1 MKQRALFHLC
11 TFVVIAIIVTACSGT
26 SSPQSSTLPTVDS
39 NAPRGYMDSESSY
52 VLFIQW
58 TEKSGQMSGQ
68 LQDVYISSNNSL
80 QTQHTNEAFTGTHDG
95 SNVSISTSIFGFTKT
110 YTGSLNGDTLTLV
123 VPSQSGTLNTLTL
136 HPASVDDYNKAAT
149 ALIQNVNQ
157 QALQATATTQTQET
171 NAQNAQATATV
182 QGTLHQV
189 VSDANDVLR
198 QDFKHLDDD
207 RVTLQQDQDLS
218 SSTNTYQND
227 IGTMQKDLGIE
238 QSDAKNGCGDNDNNY
253 TQVGNDNTQVGND
266 NTQIGNDDTGFTQAH
281 QQAADAIDGTNQRIA
296 TTQDDWKKLQDAVA
310 ADAPGGPGA
319 AYSQQDM
326 NNEVQSTQGQITT
339 TKNAIDAQA
348 NTVSGYDAQAK
359 QLDQKAQDI
368 YNGMHC

>member
-1 MKQRALFHLC
+1 
-11 TFVVIAIIVTACSGT
+11 
-26 SSPQSSTLPTVDS
+26 
-39 NAPRGYMDSESSY
+39 
-52 VLFIQW
+52 
-58 TEKSGQMSGQ
+58 MSGQ

-110 YTGSLNGDTLTLV
+110 YTGSLNGD
-123 VPSQSGTLNTLTL
+123 TLTL

-253 TQVGNDNTQVGND
+253 TQVGNDNTQ
-266 NTQIGNDDTGFTQAH
+266 IGNDDTGFTQAH